1 LIALSEE
8 LESRALQ
15 NNLMGRTLVLEFKS
29 FKFEN
34 KIKSMTFPHYLFTK
48 NQLIKYGIILL
59 NQAWPVEATRLMGLR
74 LQNMRDR
81 KRDKGVKVC
90 PEVHMSE
97 VAFLEP
103 IEKSLG
109 EGILPEVKDDIIVA
123 EEEGEKLDLEGST
136 DPKV

>member
-1 LIALSEE
+1 MIALSEE

>member
-1 LIALSEE
+1 
-8 LESRALQ
+8 
-15 NNLMGRTLVLEFKS
+15 MVLEFKS

>member
-1 LIALSEE
+1 LIALAEE

-109 EGILPEVKDDIIVA
+109 EGILPELKDDIIVA

>member
-1 LIALSEE
+1 
-8 LESRALQ
+8 
-15 NNLMGRTLVLEFKS
+15 
-29 FKFEN
+29 
-34 KIKSMTFPHYLFTK
+34 
-48 NQLIKYGIILL
+48 
-59 NQAWPVEATRLMGLR
+59 
-74 LQNMRDR
+74 MRDR

-90 PEVHMSE
+90 PEVQMSE

-109 EGILPEVKDDIIVA
+109 EGILPDVKEDIIVA

>member
-1 LIALSEE
+1 MIALAEE

-109 EGILPEVKDDIIVA
+109 EGILPELKDDIIVA